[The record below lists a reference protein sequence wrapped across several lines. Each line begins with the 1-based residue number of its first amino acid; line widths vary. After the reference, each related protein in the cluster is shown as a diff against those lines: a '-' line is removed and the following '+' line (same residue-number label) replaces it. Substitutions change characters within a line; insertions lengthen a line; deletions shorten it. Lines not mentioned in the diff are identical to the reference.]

1 LKEGNIKMKIV
12 KGQGFRL
19 FNANCFS
26 VLKEMVRTDTK
37 VDLIVLDL
45 PYGETNNHWDSK
57 IDLQEM
63 WSYIK
68 QIRRDSCVPIIMFAS
83 GMGFMNELYNSNKS
97 WFRYMV
103 PWNKVIATGFLD
115 AATQPLKVFE
125 YGLVFAERLFVYKK
139 SEETYKKFDKVARYY
154 PQMEFGN
161 KNHKTGI
168 KSTKINTGATYNK
181 HKILPDTVRD
191 HVKVSETHDTTF
203 YRDGLKRVEKNS
215 ALKHPKNMWKFKRD
229 IVGMWN
235 FQKDKPNK
243 TRKYHPTSKPVS
255 LYEYI
260 IKTYS
265 KEGETVLDFCLG
277 GGNIF
282 TACQNLNRKFIGV
295 ELDKDYFEQFII
307 PKIQVPL
314 EECVIQEL
322 EIKGE

>member
-1 LKEGNIKMKIV
+1 MKFV

-26 VLKEMVRTDTK
+26 VLKEMVRTNAK

-57 IDLQEM
+57 IDLQE
-63 WSYIK
+63 
-68 QIRRDSCVPIIMFAS
+68 V
-83 GMGFMNELYNSNKS
+83 
-97 WFRYMV
+97 
-103 PWNKVIATGFLD
+103 
-115 AATQPLKVFE
+115 
-125 YGLVFAERLFVYKK
+125 
-139 SEETYKKFDKVARYY
+139 
-154 PQMEFGN
+154 
-161 KNHKTGI
+161 
-168 KSTKINTGATYNK
+168 
-181 HKILPDTVRD
+181 
-191 HVKVSETHDTTF
+191 
-203 YRDGLKRVEKNS
+203 
-215 ALKHPKNMWKFKRD
+215 
-229 IVGMWN
+229 WN

-243 TRKYHPTSKPVS
+243 SRKYHPTSKSVS

-277 GGNIF
+277 GGGNIF

-295 ELDKDYFEQFII
+295 GLDTEYFEQFII
-307 PKIQVPL
+307 PKIQVPF